1 MIHRIK
7 WGTLQKF
14 KKGRANKTLLLKEW
28 GCQKEQI
35 SSTFFA
41 KESRWICYVLFFVR
55 VLDCKTLH
63 VILCHTSALV
73 KCNLLVKMD

>member
-14 KKGRANKTLLLKEW
+14 KKGRAHKTLLLKEW
-28 GCQKEQI
+28 GCQQEQI
-35 SSTFFA
+35 S
-41 KESRWICYVLFFVR
+41 YVLFFVR